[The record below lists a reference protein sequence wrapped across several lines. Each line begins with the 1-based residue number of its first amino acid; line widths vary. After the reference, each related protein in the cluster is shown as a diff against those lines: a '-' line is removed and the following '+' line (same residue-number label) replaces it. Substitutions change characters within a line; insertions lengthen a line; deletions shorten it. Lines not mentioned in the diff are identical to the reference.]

1 LKIFSAVS
9 VCLLCSAFGRASS
22 PPFLQYSSQSENPE
36 VFVQA
41 LAKARSVPTLDTVA
55 SNEKLC
61 GGIVNHHLLAGE
73 LIGQFFLELAKRQ
86 TPETFIIIGPNH
98 QSRGPYP
105 IVLSKADW
113 KTPFELVRPD
123 TDLIRLIQTET
134 GQTGIDIPIDERAFF
149 NEHSIGAL
157 VPFIK
162 KLFPRAKIV
171 PIILKPRLPPE
182 VRTQLVLLLCRILAR
197 RNCFFV
203 LSMDFSHKKPAA
215 RAAAEDTNSIAA
227 IKHFDTD
234 HNHLQTLDVD
244 CPNGLEI
251 ITATMKQLSAHT
263 ITVLQHKHSAAML
276 GRPEEPGTSYF
287 TLFWGKNRTKR

>member
-9 VCLLCSAFGRASS
+9 VYLLCSASGRASF
-22 PPFLQYSSQSENPE
+22 PPFLQYSSRSENPE
-36 VFVQA
+36 LFVEA
-41 LAKARSVPTLDTVA
+41 LAKTRSVPTLDTVA
-55 SNEKLC
+55 SNEKLY

-73 LIGQFFLELAKRQ
+73 LIGQFFLELSRRR

-105 IVLSKADW
+105 IVLSQADW
-113 KTPFELVRPD
+113 KTPFGLVKPD
-123 TDLIRLIQTET
+123 TGLIRLIQTKT
-134 GQTGIDIPIDERAFF
+134 DIPIDERAFF

-162 KLFPRAKIV
+162 KLFPHTKVV
-171 PIILKPRLPPE
+171 PIILKPRLAPE

-215 RAAAEDTNSIAA
+215 PAAAEDTNSIAA

-234 HNHLQTLDVD
+234 HRHLQTLDVD

-251 ITATMKQLSAHT
+251 ITATMKRLSAST

-287 TLFWGKNRTKR
+287 TLFWGKNKTKR